1 MSAAADTVI
10 AVILSLSAF
19 LLPLNGLDVS
29 HLQSWNVT
37 HKLPAR
43 TLFSFKS
50 SNEFLIMDL
59 PRGKLCSQFSKMKE
73 LKSIH
78 SWIYVRKKPPTRQNI
93 MKEVSVTE
101 DFSDRK
107 LHVQPQHL
115 LGTLCTIFAFCGG
128 LTLAGSQLPTTA
140 SLSLPY
146 STGQGRQNIK
156 KGSWV
161 GISMGK
167 VHSLITITSKI
178 FSLENINSIKTRV
191 G

>member
-59 PRGKLCSQFSKMKE
+59 PKEKVCSQFSKMKE

-93 MKEVSVTE
+93 MKEDSVTE

-115 LGTLCTIFAFCGG
+115 LGTLFFVPFLPFVVVWPWLEASCPPKPLYHSPT
-128 LTLAGSQLPTTA
+128 QLD
-140 SLSLPY
+140 
-146 STGQGRQNIK
+146 RED
-156 KGSWV
+156 
-161 GISMGK
+161 
-167 VHSLITITSKI
+167 KI
-178 FSLENINSIKTRV
+178 
-191 G
+191 